1 MGSVTENPRRFKL
14 LKTMGFKL
22 WLKLLK
28 NPPKEQPDNAGD
40 FIQFG
45 LLVVASLCPPTLH
58 LHPHVVTFIRLPGL
72 RRLEVLG
79 DTPAKGM
86 ALEP

>member
-1 MGSVTENPRRFKL
+1 MPDIFFNLAYRW
-14 LKTMGFKL
+14 
-22 WLKLLK
+22 WLHY
-28 NPPKEQPDNAGD
+28 A
-40 FIQFG
+40 
-45 LLVVASLCPPTLH
+45 PPTLH